1 MWRSVYSCQH
11 PLGKTF
17 FLSENDV
24 YFKHNNNNNKKTLSI
39 WTQYS
44 ELGNFRY
51 TSFHVV
57 QLMSIH
63 GISNLENNPEEM
75 LLMSVPCP
83 LPGAGP
89 VEMEIQG

>member
-1 MWRSVYSCQH
+1 MYSCQH

-24 YFKHNNNNNKKTLSI
+24 YFKHNNNNKKTLSI
-39 WTQYS
+39 WTWYS

-51 TSFHVV
+51 TYFQVV

-63 GISNLENNPEEM
+63 GISNLENNTEEK
-75 LLMSVPCP
+75 LLISVPCP

-89 VEMEIQG
+89 VEMEI

>member
-1 MWRSVYSCQH
+1 MYT
-11 PLGKTF
+11 LNITTTT
-17 FLSENDV
+17 
-24 YFKHNNNNNKKTLSI
+24 KTLSI

-75 LLMSVPCP
+75 LLISVPCP

-89 VEMEIQG
+89 VEMEI